1 MKSAARV
8 HREAT
13 ELRSELGMRGRG
25 RTSRRTS
32 RRIEEREEK
41 VKEMGEKVRESKG
54 GRTIVKVTLY
64 RFSKNLP
71 LSTPFVS

>member
-32 RRIEEREEK
+32 RRIEEK

-71 LSTPFVS
+71 LPTPFVS